1 MKVLVADDES
11 SARSRLIRLLGKEAD
26 LEIIGQAANGLEA
39 VDLIENLQPDLVF
52 LDIEMPGLNG
62 LDALRAV
69 RTGHPLPLVIFVTGY
84 DEHALR
90 AFNAQALAYLLKP
103 VDPTTF
109 SQAVERARRLH
120 AYQKNESSPAE
131 SAGRGPVDLIAQ
143 ELKAPLRHIVGR
155 RQGRSL
161 LVPVDSIR
169 YFALDQGILKA
180 HVENEAYW
188 VNFHLNEL
196 EARLSDGFF
205 RARRE
210 VLINLN
216 HIREFRPYFK
226 SGILLLMN
234 DALGSEIVVSER
246 QVPLLRRRVP
256 GL

>member
-11 SARSRLIRLLGKEAD
+11 SARSRLIRLIGKEAD
-26 LEIIGQAANGLEA
+26 LEVVGQATNGLEA
-39 VDLIENLQPDLVF
+39 VDLIENLQPDLIF

-69 RTGHPLPLVIFVTGY
+69 GPGHPLPLVIFVTGY
-84 DEHALR
+84 DEHAMR

-103 VDPTTF
+103 VDPATF

-120 AYQKNESSPAE
+120 AYQKSEAPAAASP
-131 SAGRGPVDLIAQ
+131 GHGPVDLIAQ
-143 ELKAPLRHIVGR
+143 ELRAPLRHIVGR

-161 LVPVDSIR
+161 LVPVESIR

-196 EARLSDGFF
+196 EARLSGFF

-210 VLINLN
+210 ALINLN

-234 DALGSEIVVSER
+234 DAASSEIVVSER
-246 QVPLLRRRVP
+246 QVPLLRKRVA